1 MRAYILLDVAPQ
13 MTVDVYHT
21 LKSEP
26 CVTEAAVV
34 HGPYDCIALVEHATM
49 DDINEIVLRLRAIE
63 GVRDTTTC
71 LVMQSFERTDRLMP
85 FSGAKGRTAPLRSRR
100 APVR

>member
-13 MTVDVYHT
+13 VTVDVYDA

-26 CVTEAAVV
+26 YVTEAAVI
-34 HGPYDCIALVEHATM
+34 HGPYDCIALVEHATL

-85 FSGAKGRTAPLRSRR
+85 FSGVKGRTAPSRSKRVPAR
-100 APVR
+100 